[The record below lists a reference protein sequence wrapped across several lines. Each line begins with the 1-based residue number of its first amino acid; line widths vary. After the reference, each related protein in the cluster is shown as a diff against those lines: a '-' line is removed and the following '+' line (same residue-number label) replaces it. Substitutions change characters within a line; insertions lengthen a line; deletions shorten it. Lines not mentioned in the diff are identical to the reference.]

1 MIHGVGIDLIDER
14 RLGPLDDPQDPFI
27 TKVYTQAEQAQALAS
42 QYPRRYYA
50 ERFAAKE
57 ALFKALRISG
67 DGVHLSEIETLNG
80 EHGAPFIQLYGSLE
94 QRPLWCVRKSEK
106 ALLPPAAEGA
116 LFVRISDALSQQWG
130 KTSTHGTVPAVGRAL
145 ESNVTQ
151 PGRT

>member
-1 MIHGVGIDLIDER
+1 MIHGVGIDLIVER

-94 QRPLWCVRKSEK
+94 QRARELGITAIHVSLSNDSPYSTAFVVCEK
-106 ALLPPAAEGA
+106 E
-116 LFVRISDALSQQWG
+116 
-130 KTSTHGTVPAVGRAL
+130 
-145 ESNVTQ
+145 
-151 PGRT
+151 